1 MLYGKRNSGL
11 VVGALCSRV
20 LCHTKMLL
28 IAKAAAFRVFSVWEP
43 CCCEF
48 QHWRL
53 VGFGVSCRFGFKR
66 WLHGCST
73 LCDLL
78 GCWLFT
84 CNPPRVF
91 PLLEDSAKLSS
102 AMSCNPGFHAIVQA
116 GVDAERREEEKK
128 LIS

>member
-1 MLYGKRNSGL
+1 MLS
-11 VVGALCSRV
+11 
-20 LCHTKMLL
+20 

-53 VGFGVSCRFGFKR
+53 VGFNLFGVSCRFGCKS
-66 WLHGCST
+66 WLHGCSA

-84 CNPPRVF
+84 CNPSRVF

-102 AMSCNPGFHAIVQA
+102 AMSCIPGSMQLFKQ
-116 GVDAERREEEKK
+116 GLMLKDEKK
-128 LIS
+128 KKN